1 MFIHGN
7 HEARGGN
14 GSSWWGCVCDVYF
27 ASKKTSKRKFF
38 VPAGVHLA
46 VSCISISLDIMSNPG
61 RHDVMS
67 NPRHDV
73 YHFST

>member
-1 MFIHGN
+1 METMTLEGEMAHHG
-7 HEARGGN
+7 G
-14 GSSWWGCVCDVYF
+14 GCVCDVYF
-27 ASKKTSKRKFF
+27 ASKKTSKRKVF

-46 VSCISISLDIMSNPG
+46 VSCISISLVIMSNPG